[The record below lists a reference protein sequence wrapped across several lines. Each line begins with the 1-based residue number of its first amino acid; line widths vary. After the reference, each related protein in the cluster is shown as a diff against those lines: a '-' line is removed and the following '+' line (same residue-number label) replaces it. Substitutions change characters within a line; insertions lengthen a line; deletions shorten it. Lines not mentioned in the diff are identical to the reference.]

1 MIVINFKDHNIIIG
15 KNENE
20 NEQIISNADP
30 EDYWLHLADYPSPHI
45 IVKNPTKKKIHRKI
59 LKQAA
64 YQVKINSKYRNLK
77 KVDVT
82 VTKVKHLESTNK
94 TGTVI
99 LHHIIKNISV

>member
-45 IVKNPTKKKIHRKI
+45 IVKNPTKKK
-59 LKQAA
+59 
-64 YQVKINSKYRNLK
+64 N
-77 KVDVT
+77 T
-82 VTKVKHLESTNK
+82 
-94 TGTVI
+94 
-99 LHHIIKNISV
+99 